1 MRRRMVAFILVV
13 CLTLPLAGCGKKQE
27 TIVLPNSQGIA
38 TGEKQNTM
46 RTPLL
51 DFSVLSVQTHTLYEK
66 QTPTENEQFI
76 DVLVE
81 ITNTGSA
88 PLTLVDTD
96 FQLQWG
102 TSGFADPMVSFSDEM
117 APLEATLE
125 TGATV
130 QYHYL
135 FSVSVNITNF
145 KLCYLYGGDE
155 AVKAE
160 IFYVLFNL

>member
-1 MRRRMVAFILVV
+1 
-13 CLTLPLAGCGKKQE
+13 
-27 TIVLPNSQGIA
+27 
-38 TGEKQNTM
+38 
-46 RTPLL
+46 
-51 DFSVLSVQTHTLYEK
+51 
-66 QTPTENEQFI
+66 FI

-88 PLTLVDTD
+88 PLTLLDTD

-102 TSGFADPMVSFSDEM
+102 TAGFADPMVSFSDEM
-117 APLEATLE
+117 APLTATLE
-125 TGATV
+125 AGATV

-155 AVKAE
+155 AAKAE
-160 IFYVLFNL
+160 IFYVFFNL